1 MAHAEGNWRNHVH
14 FISKVR
20 KKPLRHT
27 PNGLLS
33 HTQRDRNSMQN
44 SNSKRSVKPNNWKD
58 FLGNWRDFLRIS
70 KQSFKKYSF
79 SSKTLKSWNQLVL
92 ATMEEDKQPL
102 KEEKNRQKKEDEEVD
117 VKEAKEPP
125 QQSSG
130 GGGGGWG
137 GWGFSVLSD
146 LQKAAEEIT
155 RNVSI
160 FRLQNDLIFLMWYCI
175 WSWWSI
181 RSNLR
186 RWRLIRSLKAPKC
199 NSKID
204 FA

>member
-1 MAHAEGNWRNHVH
+1 
-14 FISKVR
+14 
-20 KKPLRHT
+20 
-27 PNGLLS
+27 
-33 HTQRDRNSMQN
+33 
-44 SNSKRSVKPNNWKD
+44 
-58 FLGNWRDFLRIS
+58 
-70 KQSFKKYSF
+70 
-79 SSKTLKSWNQLVL
+79 
-92 ATMEEDKQPL
+92 MEEDKQPL

-186 RWRLIRSLKAPKC
+186 R
-199 NSKID
+199 
-204 FA
+204 